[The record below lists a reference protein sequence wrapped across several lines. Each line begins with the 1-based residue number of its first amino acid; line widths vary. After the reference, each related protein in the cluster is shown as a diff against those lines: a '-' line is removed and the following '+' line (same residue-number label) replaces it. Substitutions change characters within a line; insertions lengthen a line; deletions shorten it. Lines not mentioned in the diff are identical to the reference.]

1 MLSGGLLVLSGFVS
15 AMECHG
21 MVSSWAF
28 RCRCFLGGL
37 FVLMGCRGLL
47 GIAVGW
53 RLQAVSMDGVF
64 AAVCLAVP
72 MDGFF
77 ATALRPSA
85 VVLN

>member
-1 MLSGGLLVLSGFVS
+1 
-15 AMECHG
+15 
-21 MVSSWAF
+21 
-28 RCRCFLGGL
+28 LGGL